1 MLWTER
7 YRPARLEDI
16 RGQDRVIR
24 LLTSFAASGTIPHM
38 MLTGPHGTGKS
49 VAIRCF
55 AERLYGENWEAN
67 TSIFQTSDLFSQGKK
82 LLEEDERY
90 THLYQKGQSLIVN
103 FKYILK
109 WYASMRPLDANFK
122 LMVFE
127 DAHALTRDAQQGLRR
142 IMEQYSGTCRF
153 VFTTTNQSA
162 IIPAISSRCLPLFFA
177 PVTSDVIIAQL
188 GTIREREQQDAHFAC
203 TNDDLELI
211 AEAAQGDMR
220 RAILMLQVAFNAG
233 SCRNLAALS
242 QSETDTVA
250 ASALNLLKAG
260 DLRGGIR
267 QLESLMIDYG
277 LSGREILFEI
287 RTIAH
292 REYNHPLLALALA
305 EADARMGHANSEYIQ
320 IDAFATRV
328 KEIFS

>member
-7 YRPARLEDI
+7 YRPAQLEDI
-16 RGQDRVIR
+16 RGQDRVIQ
-24 LLTSFAASGTIPHM
+24 LLVSCAGSGTIPHL

-49 VAIRCF
+49 SAIRCF

-67 TSIFQTSDLFSQGKK
+67 TSIFQTADLFSQGKK

-90 THLYQKGQSLIVN
+90 AHLYQKSLSLIVN

-127 DAHALTRDAQQGLRR
+127 DAHALTREAQQGLRR

-153 VFTTTNQSA
+153 VFSTTNQSA
-162 IIPAISSRCLPLFFA
+162 IIPAISSRCLPLLFS
-177 PVTSDVIIAQL
+177 PVALNTLMVQL
-188 GTIREREQQDAHFAC
+188 AAIREQEQNSAPFSC
-203 TNDDLELI
+203 SNDDLELI

-220 RAILMLQVAFNAG
+220 RAILMLQVAFEAG
-233 SCRNLAALS
+233 SCSNLAELS
-242 QSETDTVA
+242 QSETGTVVV
-250 ASALNLLKAG
+250 SALNLIKSG
-260 DLRGGIR
+260 DLNGGIR
-267 QLESLMIDYG
+267 QLESLMINYG
-277 LSGREILFEI
+277 LSGREVLSEI

-305 EADARMGHANSEYIQ
+305 NTDARLGHANNEYIQ
-320 IDAFATRV
+320 IDAFATGV
-328 KEIFS
+328 KEIF

>member
-7 YRPARLEDI
+7 YRPAQLEDI
-16 RGQDRVIR
+16 KGQDPVIR
-24 LLTSFAASGTIPHM
+24 LLASCATSGMIPHM

-49 VAIRCF
+49 AAIRCF
-55 AERLYGENWEAN
+55 AERLYGTNWEAN
-67 TSIFQTSDLFSQGKK
+67 TSIFQTADLFSQGKK

-90 THLYQKGQSLIVN
+90 AHLYQKGQSFIVN

-109 WYASMRPLDANFK
+109 WYASMRPLDTDFK

-142 IMEQYSGTCRF
+142 IMERYSGTCRF
-153 VFTTTNQSA
+153 IFSTTNASA
-162 IIPAISSRCLPLFFA
+162 IIPAISSRCLPLFFT
-177 PVTSDVIIAQL
+177 PVTTDVLIEQL
-188 GTIREREQQDAHFAC
+188 GAIRGREQQGAHFTC

-233 SCRNLAALS
+233 SCSNIAALS
-242 QSETDTVA
+242 HSETGTVA
-250 ASALNLLKAG
+250 ALALTQIKAG

-267 QLESLMIDYG
+267 QLESRMIDYG
-277 LSGREILFEI
+277 LSGREVLSEI
-287 RTIAH
+287 RTVAH

-320 IDAFATRV
+320 IDAFATGV
-328 KEIFS
+328 KRLFS

>member
-16 RGQDRVIR
+16 RGQDRVTG
-24 LLTSFAASGTIPHM
+24 LLVSCAASGTIPHL

-49 VAIRCF
+49 SAIRSF

-67 TSIFQTSDLFSQGKK
+67 TSVFQTADLFSQGKK

-103 FKYILK
+103 FKHILK
-109 WYASMRPLDANFK
+109 WYASMRPLDADFK

-153 VFTTTNQSA
+153 VFSTTNQSA

-177 PVTSDVIIAQL
+177 PVALDVIIDQL
-188 GTIREREQQDAHFAC
+188 ATIREQEQQGSAFFC

-220 RAILMLQVAFNAG
+220 RAILMLQVAFEAG
-233 SCRNLAALS
+233 SCSNLAELS
-242 QSETDTVA
+242 QSETGTVA
-250 ASALNLLKAG
+250 ASALTLIKSG
-260 DLRGGIR
+260 DLKGGIR

-277 LSGREILFEI
+277 LSGREVLYEI

-292 REYNHPLLALALA
+292 REYNHPLLALAIA
-305 EADARMGHANSEYIQ
+305 DADARLGHANSEYIQ
-320 IDAFATRV
+320 IDAFATGI

>member
-16 RGQDRVIR
+16 RGQDRVIE
-24 LLTSFAASGTIPHM
+24 LLVSCAGTGTIPHL

-49 VAIRCF
+49 AAIRCF

-67 TSIFQTSDLFSQGKK
+67 TSIFQTADLFSQGKK

-90 THLYQKGQSLIVN
+90 AHLYQKSQSLIVN

-109 WYASMRPLDANFK
+109 WYASMRPLDADFK

-127 DAHALTRDAQQGLRR
+127 DAHALTREAQQGLRR

-153 VFTTTNQSA
+153 VFSTTNQSA

-177 PVTSDVIIAQL
+177 PVALDVLLAQL
-188 GTIREREQQDAHFAC
+188 AAIREREQQDTAFSC
-203 TNDDLELI
+203 SNDDLELI
-211 AEAAQGDMR
+211 AAAAQGDMR
-220 RAILMLQVAFNAG
+220 RAILMLQAASESG
-233 SCRNLAALS
+233 SCNNLAELS
-242 QSETDTVA
+242 QSETSTVA
-250 ASALNLLKAG
+250 ASALALIKSSDLK
-260 DLRGGIR
+260 GGIR

-277 LSGREILFEI
+277 LSGREVLSEI

-292 REYNHPLLALALA
+292 REYNHPLLACALA
-305 EADARMGHANSEYIQ
+305 DADTRLGHANSEYIQ
-320 IDAFATRV
+320 IDAFATGV

>member
-16 RGQDRVIR
+16 RGQDPVIR
-24 LLTSFAASGTIPHM
+24 LLTSCAASGTVPHM
-38 MLTGPHGTGKS
+38 ILTGPHGTGKS
-49 VAIRCF
+49 AAIRCF
-55 AERLYGENWEAN
+55 AERLYGANWEAN
-67 TSIFQTSDLFSQGKK
+67 TTIFQTADLFSQGKK

-90 THLYQKGQSLIVN
+90 AHLYQKGQSFIVN

-109 WYASMRPLDANFK
+109 WYASMRPLDADYK

-142 IMEQYSGTCRF
+142 IMERYSSTCRF
-153 VFTTTNQSA
+153 VFSTTNQSA
-162 IIPAISSRCLPLFFA
+162 IIPAVSSRCLPLFFA
-177 PVTSDVIIAQL
+177 PVPSDVIIGKLAE
-188 GTIREREQQDAHFAC
+188 IREREQQGAAFAC

-211 AEAAQGDMR
+211 AVTAQGDMR
-220 RAILMLQVAFNAG
+220 RAILLLQIAYNAG
-233 SCRNLAALS
+233 SCSNLAELS
-242 QSETDTVA
+242 HSETGTVA
-250 ASALNLLKAG
+250 TSALNLIKAG

-277 LSGREILFEI
+277 LSGREVLSLI
-287 RTIAH
+287 RTVAH

-320 IDAFATRV
+320 IDAFATGV
-328 KEIFS
+328 KRIFS

>member
-16 RGQDRVIR
+16 CGQDRVVQ
-24 LLTSFAASGTIPHM
+24 LLVSCAASGTSPHL
-38 MLTGPHGTGKS
+38 MLAGPHGTGKS
-49 VAIRCF
+49 TAIRCF

-67 TSIFQTSDLFSQGKK
+67 TSIFQTADLFSQGKK

-90 THLYQKGQSLIVN
+90 VHLYQKSQSLIVN

-109 WYASMRPLDANFK
+109 WYASMRPLDADFK

-127 DAHALTRDAQQGLRR
+127 DAHALTREAQQGLRR
-142 IMEQYSGTCRF
+142 IMEQYSSTCRF

-177 PVTSDVIIAQL
+177 PVSSDVLIWQL
-188 GTIREREQQDAHFAC
+188 KQIREREQQGASFAC
-203 TNDDLELI
+203 RDDDIELI
-211 AEAAQGDMR
+211 AEVAQGDMR
-220 RAILMLQVAFNAG
+220 RAILMLQAAFQNG
-233 SCRNLAALS
+233 SCSNLSELS
-242 QSETDTVA
+242 QSDTGTVA
-250 ASALNLLKAG
+250 TSALNLLKEG

-277 LSGREILFEI
+277 LSGREVLSEI
-287 RTIAH
+287 RVIAH
-292 REYNHPLLALALA
+292 REYNHPLLATALA
-305 EADARMGHANSEYIQ
+305 DADARLGHANNDYIQ
-320 IDAFATRV
+320 IDALATGI
-328 KEIFS
+328 KDMFS

>member
-7 YRPARLEDI
+7 YRPVRLEDI
-16 RGQDRVIR
+16 RGQDRVTG
-24 LLTSFAASGTIPHM
+24 LLVSCAASGTIPHLM
-38 MLTGPHGTGKS
+38 FTGPHGTGKS
-49 VAIRCF
+49 AAIRCF

-67 TSIFQTSDLFSQGKK
+67 TSIFQTADLFSQGKK

-90 THLYQKGQSLIVN
+90 AHLYQKSQSLIVN

-109 WYASMRPLDANFK
+109 WYASMRPLDADFK

-127 DAHALTRDAQQGLRR
+127 DAHALTREAQQGLRR
-142 IMEQYSGTCRF
+142 IMERYSSTCRF
-153 VFTTTNQSA
+153 VFSTTNQST
-162 IIPAISSRCLPLFFA
+162 IIPAISSRCLPLFFG
-177 PVTSDVIIAQL
+177 PVRSDVLIAQL
-188 GTIREREQQDAHFAC
+188 RMIREREQQDACFSC

-220 RAILMLQVAFNAG
+220 RAILMLQVAFQAG
-233 SCRNLAALS
+233 SCSNLAVLS
-242 QSETDTVA
+242 ESETGTVA
-250 ASALNLLKAG
+250 ASAIGLIKSG

-277 LSGREILFEI
+277 LSGRDVLSEI

-292 REYNHPLLALALA
+292 REYNHPLLATALA
-305 EADARMGHANSEYIQ
+305 EADARLGHANSEYIQ
-320 IDAFATRV
+320 IDAFATCIR
-328 KEIFS
+328 EIFS